1 MAENV
6 GSESGEGG
14 ITLVATVPEEQAQ
27 AVIDFM
33 KSLDTEAA
41 DVTGYMISQGGGLLG
56 AGGLGLTQTTCS
68 DPSRGTPTGKGHT
81 DSTCGDTDKLTSLTG
96 A

>member
-1 MAENV
+1 MAEITSN
-6 GSESGEGG
+6 ETGEGG

-56 AGGLGLTQTTCS
+56 AGSLGLKQTTCS
-68 DPSRGTPTGKGHT
+68 DPTASTVTGKGHN
-81 DSTCGDTDKLTSLTG
+81 DSTCGDTDTLTSLK
-96 A
+96 